1 MTLGLLM
8 VVVLLATLTQ
18 TVTGFGSTLVI
29 VTLGSYLLDRQALLA
44 TVVPLGLLQTAFVLR
59 KDRAHVAKDLLTK
72 QLLPWMGA
80 GLLVGYGAAQWL
92 ANGPLGGHLLINL
105 FGALVAVLAVIELRK
120 LLGSRATQVAPDERT
135 HTERTHLEQTAS
147 APSMAH
153 ISRFWLSISGI
164 LHGMYATGGP
174 TLVYALGRSG
184 LDRKAFRSTLAVV
197 WFVLDGVLT
206 VLFLVDGEI
215 TGERALS
222 AVGLLP
228 AMAGGVFLGQ
238 WVHARVK
245 ERTFRVALF
254 GLLVL
259 AGGALALRG

>member
-8 VVVLLATLTQ
+8 VVVLLASLTQ

-59 KDRAHVAKDLLTK
+59 KDRAHVAKALLTK
-72 QLLPWMGA
+72 QLLPWMGV

-92 ANGPLGGHLLINL
+92 ASGPLGGNLLMNL

-120 LLGSRATQVAPDERT
+120 LLGSGGVSVAPG
-135 HTERTHLEQTAS
+135 EQNRGA
-147 APSMAH
+147 AGAGQGAR

-215 TGERALS
+215 TGERVLW
-222 AVGLLP
+222 AVGMLP
-228 AMAGGVFLGQ
+228 AMVVGVFLGQ
-238 WVHARVK
+238 WMHARVN